1 MAHHTIT
8 ENGNTVNCYEYSI
21 KTEDEYKVVLSA
33 IDKLMDIDPPAGSIP
48 GDILL
53 WLSYSAQEFESKQ
66 MRDKG
71 PWVTCKDCGNPYSR
85 LDWCDNC
92 GSTQP
97 NAKDQTAG
105 ALPVREA

>member
-1 MAHHTIT
+1 LDADANPPNVNDQRAEGSGLLTGWAASIINPKGKSMAHHTIT

-53 WLSYSAQEFESKQ
+53 
-66 MRDKG
+66 
-71 PWVTCKDCGNPYSR
+71 
-85 LDWCDNC
+85 
-92 GSTQP
+92 
-97 NAKDQTAG
+97 
-105 ALPVREA
+105 